1 METGI
6 QGNASTYSSDH
17 PKSVSTAF
25 NVLSP
30 NPETARGIVERCV
43 KYCPE
48 LADGDSAADGNPD
61 ISQVKILRHNVG
73 LRPSRKGGARVE
85 KEIVKLPVLG
95 SSWRNLEPV
104 PNALQDGQSR
114 KDIDQAKLGQDSSTS
129 LGFQVVH
136 AYGVGTAG
144 YQESWGVAADVV
156 ALVTEFVEAK

>member
-1 METGI
+1 MRPSE
-6 QGNASTYSSDH
+6 
-17 PKSVSTAF
+17 KSAQRVFDS
-25 NVLSP
+25 LSP

-48 LADGDSAADGNPD
+48 LASRDGAANGQPD

-85 KEIVKLPVLG
+85 KEIIKLPVQG

-104 PNALQDGQSR
+104 PNALQGGQSR
-114 KDIDQAKLGQDSSTS
+114 KDIDQAQLGQDLSGSVE
-129 LGFQVVH
+129 FQVVH

-156 ALVTEFVEAK
+156 ALVNEFVEAK